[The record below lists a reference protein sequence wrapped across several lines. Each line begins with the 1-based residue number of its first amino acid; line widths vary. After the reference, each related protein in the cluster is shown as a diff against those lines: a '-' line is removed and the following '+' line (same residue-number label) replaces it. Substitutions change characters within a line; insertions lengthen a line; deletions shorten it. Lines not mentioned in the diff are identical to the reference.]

1 MNWGLMMT
9 DKKQKPQN
17 ANDAMLEHLFSAAK
31 PTVSDQHDTDDD
43 FMARML
49 GAAFDVQDDVA
60 GVSGEPIIRAEIPR
74 RSALA
79 AFLDAIGGWPSLSGM
94 AVATLAGVWI
104 GTAQPVALNGF
115 NLTTLADTESVALA
129 EDFGF
134 SSGFD
139 SLQEEG

>member
-17 ANDAMLEHLFSAAK
+17 ADDAMLEQLFSAAK
-31 PTVSDQHDTDDD
+31 PSASDQHDTGDD

-60 GVSGEPIIRAEIPR
+60 GLSGEPIIQAEIPR

-94 AVATLAGVWI
+94 AVATLAGGWI
-104 GTAQPVALNGF
+104 GTVQPVAFSGF

-134 SSGFD
+134 ASGFD
-139 SLQEEG
+139 GLQEEG